1 MTKTCHKFIL
11 CDYTMKAVGTLI
23 NVNTILTDRIYVE
36 AYIHKYKKKKTQ
48 TEVSFLQKSD
58 GSTEPP

>member
-36 AYIHKYKKKKTQ
+36 AYIHKYKKKRKRR
-48 TEVSFLQKSD
+48 
-58 GSTEPP
+58 